1 MTDNTMKRH
10 VRKRDGRIVPFDE
23 EKVAKAIFAAA
34 KAVGGDDYELS
45 KKLARKVANILEI
58 FFKSGQVPT
67 VESIQDLVEKTLI
80 EEGHARTAKAY
91 ILYRK
96 QRQRQRDTES
106 LVLDINKTMN
116 GYLKR
121 NDWKVKENS
130 NMVYSSSGLLF
141 HLAGSV
147 LANYTL
153 SNVYPDEIS
162 ESHKMGDIHIHDLTM
177 GIMGYCAGWSLRQLI
192 KEGFNGVPGKID
204 SKPAKHLNAVV
215 WQIINFIGTL
225 QNEWAGAQAFSSF
238 DTYLAPFIKT
248 DNLNYDKVKQSIQAF
263 VFNMNVPSRWGGQT
277 PFSNITLDWVVPED
291 MKEQKAIVG
300 GEEQDFTYGDCQK
313 EMDMIN
319 KAFIEVMTEGDAK
332 GRIFT
337 FPIPTYNITPDFNW
351 ESENAKMLFE
361 MTAKYGLPYFQNFI
375 NSELNP
381 GDVRS
386 MCCRLQMDMRKLRQ
400 KGGGL
405 FGAAEMTGSL
415 GVVTLNMPKIGYLS
429 KDEDDFFQRIDELME
444 LAKESLEIKRDIV
457 EKNMQAGFMPYTK
470 RYLGSL
476 KNHFSTIGLVGM
488 NEALQNFFS
497 EEVTIAT
504 EKGRKFAEKVLI
516 HMRDRLKE
524 YQEET
529 GHIYNLEAT
538 PAEGTSYSLAR
549 KDKEQFSD
557 IITAGEDEPYYTNST
572 QLPVGHTKDIFES
585 LDLQDPLQTKYT
597 GGTVLHG
604 FMGERITDAET
615 CKKLVKRIAENYSL
629 PYFTISPTFS
639 ICPEHGYMSGEVE
652 ECPDCGQKCEIFS
665 RVVGYYRPVRNWNDG
680 KQEEWKERQEFNEE
694 ASMKSERGN
703 KVKAPASG
711 GANA

>member
-96 QRQRQRDTES
+96 QRQKQRDTES
-106 LVLDINKTMN
+106 LVLDINETMN

-153 SNVYPDEIS
+153 SNVYPNEIS

-238 DTYLAPFIKT
+238 DTYLAPFVKV
-248 DNLNYDKVKQSIQAF
+248 DELDYDKVKQSIQAF

-291 MKEQKAIVG
+291 MKDQPALVG
-300 GEEQDFTYGDCQK
+300 GEEQDFTYEDCQK

-351 ESENAKMLFE
+351 ESENAKLLFE

-386 MCCRLQMDMRKLRQ
+386 MCCRLQMDMRELRS

-415 GVVTLNMPKIGYLS
+415 GVVTLNMPRIGYLS
-429 KDEDDFFQRIDELME
+429 KDEEDFKQRIDELMD

-457 EKNMQAGFMPYTK
+457 DKNMQAGFMPYTK

-488 NEALQNFFS
+488 NEAIQNFFS

-504 EKGRKFAEKVLI
+504 EKGKKFAEKILI
-516 HMRDRLKE
+516 HMRDKLKE

-549 KDKEQFSD
+549 KDKEKFPD

-604 FMGERITDAET
+604 FMGEKITDAET

-652 ECPDCGQKCEIFS
+652 ECPDCGQRCEIFS

-680 KQEEWKERQEFNEE
+680 KQEEWKDRQEFDEE
-694 ASMKSERGN
+694 VSMNSSRAN
-703 KVKAPASG
+703 KVSA
-711 GANA
+711 GAGQSND